1 MDVKTTLETAQ
12 DTVLN
17 KRDQQY
23 GVNSRVTMH
32 ERIAR
37 VWSALLGTEVT
48 GLQVALCM
56 AGMKL
61 IRAENAPDVEDSFV
75 DACGYAAIAAE
86 IAGLQATTEVS
97 TIETVNLQAMTEV
110 STIETVRYGG

>member
-12 DTVLN
+12 DFVLN

-37 VWSALLGTEVT
+37 VWSAILNTEVT

-61 IRAENAPDVEDSFV
+61 IRAENAPGVEDSFV

-86 IAGLQATTEVS
+86 IADHNRKPVQSE
-97 TIETVNLQAMTEV
+97 TIAQVET
-110 STIETVRYGG
+110 IRYGG

>member
-12 DTVLN
+12 DIVLN
-17 KRDQQY
+17 KRGQQY
-23 GVNSRVTMH
+23 GANSWVTMH

-37 VWSALLGTEVT
+37 VWSAILGTEVT

-86 IAGLQATTEVS
+86 IAGLQDTTK
-97 TIETVNLQAMTEV
+97 V